1 MSYQNNSVI
10 GNFMIFVCTC
20 QDIKVISKYN
30 KFLYKAEMF
39 KIQLNFF
46 FYFILNLKKIEM
58 VKKFW
63 RKSENH

>member
-46 FYFILNLKKIEM
+46 FLFCFEFKKNRNGQ
-58 VKKFW
+58 K
-63 RKSENH
+63 KSENH